1 MRCLHTPK
9 CRIDDRELPES
20 SRLMIYSS
28 LLHGATFPA
37 YSGPDL
43 DPYPATSR
51 SNPSA
56 PTRQSRPSTS
66 MYFVCPSSRAPQTR
80 TSCTNMSRQTAAHLA
95 SARALRRSPVA
106 GLRWHPPPRQQ
117 RLRCHLLESYVEHL
131 VLFAMTRNIRE
142 ETTMDDERVVLR
154 LSPLGHS
161 CISFLLH
168 SRYLSFSSCTSL
180 PIFFP
185 SRSRRRASLFAILA
199 LSSTRRCQMRS
210 IPGPY
215 AHPS

>member
-1 MRCLHTPK
+1 
-9 CRIDDRELPES
+9 
-20 SRLMIYSS
+20 
-28 LLHGATFPA
+28 
-37 YSGPDL
+37 
-43 DPYPATSR
+43 
-51 SNPSA
+51 
-56 PTRQSRPSTS
+56 

-80 TSCTNMSRQTAAHLA
+80 TSCHEHVAANCCPSCL
-95 SARALRRSPVA
+95 RAHASPVA

-117 RLRCHLLESYVEHL
+117 RLRRHLLEYCVEHL

-142 ETTMDDERVVLR
+142 ETTMDDERVALR
-154 LSPLGHS
+154 LSPLGRS
-161 CISFLLH
+161 YISFLLH

-199 LSSTRRCQMRS
+199 LSSTRRCRMRS

-215 AHPS
+215 THPS

>member
-20 SRLMIYSS
+20 SRLTIYSS
-28 LLHGATFPA
+28 LLHGATSPA

-80 TSCTNMSRQTAAHLA
+80 TSFTNMSQQTAAHL
-95 SARALRRSPVA
+95 RALRRSPVA
-106 GLRWHPPPRQQ
+106 GLRWHPPPRHQ
-117 RLRCHLLESYVEHL
+117 RPCRHLLEYYVEHL
-131 VLFAMTRNIRE
+131 FFFAMKGNIRE
-142 ETTMDDERVVLR
+142 ETTMGDETVAPR
-154 LSPLGHS
+154 LSH
-161 CISFLLH
+161 H
-168 SRYLSFSSCTSL
+168 
-180 PIFFP
+180 
-185 SRSRRRASLFAILA
+185 A
-199 LSSTRRCQMRS
+199 
-210 IPGPY
+210 
-215 AHPS
+215 